1 MISECSKNMTAWEKA
16 AKSAVRER
24 HAHRLWNPE
33 TRQYL
38 HLSGEG
44 ETPDTFYSWSGYPH
58 QARTLERRA
67 TERGET
73 WPYVEAPLQEDERPE
88 HV

>member
-1 MISECSKNMTAWEKA
+1 MISESSKRMTAWEKA
-16 AKSAVRER
+16 AKNAVRER

-33 TRQYL
+33 TRKYL
-38 HLSGEG
+38 HLSGQG
-44 ETPDTFYSWSGYPH
+44 ETPGTVYSWSGFPH

-67 TERGET
+67 ADRGDD
-73 WPYVEAPLQEDERPE
+73 WPYIEAPLEEPS